1 MGKTN
6 VYSERKPFF
15 VQLKIISDLIY
26 YGFLTNIDTA
36 EGQKLGHNPVTGELP
51 ALGQAIVFGANT
63 PKPTRMR
70 TPDGVVSF
78 VATASIPTAK
88 AAKCKV
94 VKAGKRYRYS
104 AAKSN
109 FAIGGTG
116 SCNLYVPI
124 EGIKYL
130 TFPVKLSNPDAATRT
145 TVTPLSVKR
154 VRVKWMCANFHRGS
168 MMNSSTLKNFSS
180 CQLGDA
186 RLNSRALEI
195 GQALCL
201 QYGQPLSQVFP
212 SKKKLKRAY
221 EFFANPKTDLK
232 KVAEPH
238 WKATTCSMTGLKT
251 VLAVGDTTYL
261 DYKKI
266 IKKREEYGPIGNGGN
281 GLILQSTLAVEADFG
296 QPLGL
301 LWQKIWH
308 REAKTKPLNETAT
321 QKKIR
326 QAQERKIQREKPF
339 EDKESYR
346 WVEAIKEVKRGV
358 EELAPQRPKLP
369 FIHPQNR
376 VVHVF
381 DREGDI
387 AEVFAEVKPLKNI
400 GVLVRAAHNRCLSGE
415 NAKLWGHLEAQT
427 VQFYQEI
434 KVSKNHNQPARMAK
448 IAVSFCKI
456 NLQPPARLKGESLGT
471 IYAVY
476 AREIDAPPE
485 VKPISWMLLTTE
497 PVTNITEAETIL
509 RWYTYRWHIE
519 EYHKILKSGTQAES
533 YRLAG
538 ESMETL
544 LGFLTAI
551 AAELLKITYLN
562 RTQPHADATTILT
575 PIQLDVLKALTPKLP
590 KVLNVKW
597 AVESIARL
605 GGYLEHRK
613 GTVIGIQVLW
623 RGLSKLSSL
632 CMGWQLAKQT

>member
-1 MGKTN
+1 M
-6 VYSERKPFF
+6 
-15 VQLKIISDLIY
+15 
-26 YGFLTNIDTA
+26 
-36 EGQKLGHNPVTGELP
+36 
-51 ALGQAIVFGANT
+51 
-63 PKPTRMR
+63 
-70 TPDGVVSF
+70 
-78 VATASIPTAK
+78 
-88 AAKCKV
+88 
-94 VKAGKRYRYS
+94 
-104 AAKSN
+104 
-109 FAIGGTG
+109 
-116 SCNLYVPI
+116 
-124 EGIKYL
+124 
-130 TFPVKLSNPDAATRT
+130 
-145 TVTPLSVKR
+145 PLSQEK
-154 VRVKWMCANFHRGS
+154 RGS
-168 MMNSSTLKNFSS
+168 MKNSSSLKNFSS

-186 RLNSRALEI
+186 RLNRRALEI
-195 GQALCL
+195 GQALFH
-201 QYGQPLSQVFP
+201 QYGRPLSQVFP

-221 EFFANPKTDLK
+221 EFLANPKTDLK

-238 WKATTCSMTGLKT
+238 WKETTFSITGLKT

-266 IKKREEYGPIGNGGN
+266 IKKREDYGPIGNGGN
-281 GLILQSTLAVEADFG
+281 GLILQSTLAVEADLG

-308 REAKTKPLNETAT
+308 REAKMKPLNETVA
-321 QKKIR
+321 QKKVR
-326 QAQERKIQREKPF
+326 QVQERKVQRERPF
-339 EDKESYR
+339 EEKESYR
-346 WVEAIKEVKRGV
+346 WVEAIKEVKERY
-358 EELAPQRPKLP
+358 EKPENNCPKLP
-369 FIHPQNR
+369 FIHPEAR
-376 VVHVF
+376 IVHVF

-387 AEVFAEVKPLKNI
+387 AEVFAEVQPLKNI

-415 NAKLWGHLEAQT
+415 NAKLWGHLEAQP

-434 KVSKNHNQPARMAK
+434 KVSKNHNQPERIAK
-448 IAVSFCKI
+448 IAVSFCAVK
-456 NLQPPARLKGESLGT
+456 LQPPARLKGENLGT
-471 IYAVY
+471 VYAVY
-476 AREIDAPPE
+476 AREVDAPPE

-544 LGFLTAI
+544 LGFLTVI

-575 PIQLDVLKALTPKLP
+575 PLQLDVLKALTPQLP